1 MDRIEIIKKII
12 KKIKAETYIEIGVE
26 FGTVFS
32 KIRIKRKIAVD
43 PKIKISWKKK
53 LIDSLKLND
62 VKYFEETSD
71 KFFSQHSDLFKKGKI
86 DVAFVDGLHTYQQ
99 TLKDIENCLKF
110 LNEKGIIIVHDCN
123 PTNEFSAVSDREIA
137 KKAGQKKW
145 NGDVWK
151 AILHLRSTRQD
162 LEIFTLDCDYGLGII
177 KKIPTKEKLDFLPEQ
192 IKKMS
197 YQDLEK
203 NRGKFL
209 NLKNIDYFEE
219 FLALLNKRNKK

>member
-62 VKYFEETSD
+62 VKYFEEISD
-71 KFFSQHSDLFKKGKI
+71 KFFSQHSDLFKKRKI

-110 LNEKGIIIVHDCN
+110 LNEKGIVIVHDCN
-123 PTNEFSAVSDREIA
+123 PTNEFSAASDREIA

-151 AILHLRSTRQD
+151 AILYLRSTRQD

-177 KKIPTKEKLDFLPEQ
+177 KKMPTKEKLDFLPEQ

-219 FLALLNKRNKK
+219 FLKNLR